1 MVVTIPIRPNPLQY
15 DDVPLSKSPYSA
27 HYVTV
32 PEITSTIHY
41 GTSFN
46 QDLVSVTVPIPLNS
60 VQFDTCNIVPVYDIV
75 PPSFVQGLY
84 MPKRTDSCLRN
95 KYTKKEKKS
104 RTPLIVPRI
113 IDHSKDVDPHLVQS
127 NPLRVKTMDME
138 VAPLV
143 IPELVPGAPE
153 ITRTGLC
160 SNSSPIKDQ

>member
-1 MVVTIPIRPNPLQY
+1 
-15 DDVPLSKSPYSA
+15 
-27 HYVTV
+27 
-32 PEITSTIHY
+32 
-41 GTSFN
+41 
-46 QDLVSVTVPIPLNS
+46 
-60 VQFDTCNIVPVYDIV
+60 
-75 PPSFVQGLY
+75 